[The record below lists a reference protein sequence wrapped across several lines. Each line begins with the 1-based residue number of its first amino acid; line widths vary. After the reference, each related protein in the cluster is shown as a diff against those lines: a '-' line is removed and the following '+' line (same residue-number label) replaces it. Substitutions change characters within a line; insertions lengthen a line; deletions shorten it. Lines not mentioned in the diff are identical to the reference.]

1 MQRVHRREHQ
11 VEQVQRQR
19 FSRARAAQTKRR
31 RSGFTLLE
39 VLLVLAILGVIAA
52 MVVPQLLGRQ
62 KQANIDASRFSI
74 ASLESALDNYAVDHD
89 GEYPQTNPGLEVLIV
104 PQQDDPKWRGPYLK
118 NSNDL
123 PKDAWGNPF
132 QYEYPGKNQR
142 VGDKADIWSW
152 GPDKTN
158 GTADD
163 INNWTVKQ

>member
-1 MQRVHRREHQ
+1 MRRVTNRMGRK
-11 VEQVQRQR
+11 RQ
-19 FSRARAAQTKRR
+19 AAR

-52 MVVPQLLGRQ
+52 MVVPQLMGRQ
-62 KQANIDASRFSI
+62 KQASIDQTRISI
-74 ASLESALDNYAVDHD
+74 SGLESALDLYAVDHD
-89 GEYPQTNPGLEVLIV
+89 GEYPPTNPGLEILLV
-104 PQQDDPKWRGPYLK
+104 PQQNDPKWKGPYLK
-118 NSNDL
+118 NVNDL

-152 GPDKTN
+152 GPDKSN

-163 INNWTVKQ
+163 INNWTAKA